1 MFTQDSVF
9 KAFQYIDGAGF
20 VKDKFP
26 ERIGYPLMDA
36 GSILLNHSPVIC
48 KDKCHALNRIVA
60 ARQLG

>member
-26 ERIGYPLMDA
+26 ERIGIRSWMTGPPY
-36 GSILLNHSPVIC
+36 
-48 KDKCHALNRIVA
+48 
-60 ARQLG
+60 